1 MNTQEKFN
9 LWVKMKIAEAQHDRA
24 YHEYMNAVNGTNRTD
39 LIDETVVA
47 ESGYQLMLNKNIYEL
62 HDLYDTYQK
71 KADHYYDEN
80 DLVHGKK
87 AAERAMALMFAI
99 REYNAIEETEKLY
112 EEAN

>member
-24 YHEYMNAVNGTNRTD
+24 YHEYMNAVNGTDRTD

-47 ESGYQLMLNKNIYEL
+47 GAGYRLMLNKSICEL

-71 KADHYYDEN
+71 RADHFYEKN
-80 DLVHGKK
+80 DLVHGKR
-87 AAERAMALMFAI
+87 AAERAMALRFAI
-99 REYNAIEETEKLY
+99 REYNAIEETEKCY
-112 EEAN
+112 EAD

>member
-9 LWVKMKIAEAQHDRA
+9 LWVNMKIAETQHDRA

-39 LIDETVVA
+39 LVEETVVA

-87 AAERAMALMFAI
+87 AAEKAMIVRFAI
-99 REYNAIEETEKLY
+99 REYNAIEESEKLY